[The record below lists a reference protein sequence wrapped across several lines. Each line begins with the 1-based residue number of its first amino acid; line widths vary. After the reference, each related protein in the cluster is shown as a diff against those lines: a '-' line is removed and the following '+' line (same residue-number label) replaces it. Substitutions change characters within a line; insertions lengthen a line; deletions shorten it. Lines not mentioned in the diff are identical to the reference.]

1 MLQNIIL
8 TLEKT
13 KTLFQK
19 QRLLLIGLLGKLYLA
34 TSDHLKRLS
43 KKLKKR
49 KYFKLS

>member
-8 TLEKT
+8 KLEKT

-19 QRLLLIGLLGKLYLA
+19 QRIGLLGKLYLA

-49 KYFKLS
+49 KDFKLR